1 MIKKIKSFFSGFQKN
16 KVIRLSVKSLDDF
29 KYFNVA
35 KQLFIHFQNQNEN
48 YKPKLVGGC
57 VRKLITGEKIDDMDI
72 AINLVPEEVKKILVE
87 KKIKFIETGFAH
99 GTITVLIK
107 DFKFEVTSLRKD
119 VSTDGRHA
127 KVEFTSDWEQDA
139 QRRDFTI
146 NAIYSDISGEV
157 YDPLNGV
164 EDLNNGIIKFIG
176 DPNQRIQEDYLRI
189 LRYLRFYTQY
199 NKNKSHD
206 EITVKAIKKNLDGLA
221 KISKERI
228 LEELFKM
235 MKLKNFS
242 KLFEDEFCRF
252 VILSILPQLHNYS
265 RIKMLNKIPHKIG
278 NQIDKIILLSILI
291 VDETDSCDFFLYKY
305 QISNEDKKRILFIK
319 NSFKNYSKQYLYSK
333 KNLLKL
339 TYLSDKSSVIGL
351 LIFLIFNNPTKIFK
365 IENLIEYIKN
375 KSIPKF
381 PINANFL
388 KEEFNFLEGKQLGNA
403 LKKLEKQ
410 WIDDGFKIDKGN
422 VKSLLNLKKI

>member
-1 MIKKIKSFFSGFQKN
+1 MIKKIQSLFSGFQKDN
-16 KVIRLSVKSLDDF
+16 IIRLSVKNLDDL
-29 KYFNVA
+29 KYFNTA
-35 KQLFIHFQNQNEN
+35 KQIFICFQNQN
-48 YKPKLVGGC
+48 YKLKLVGGC
-57 VRKLITGEKIDDMDI
+57 VRKLITEEKIDDMDI
-72 AINLVPEEVKKILVE
+72 AINIEPEKIKKVLVE
-87 KKIKFIETGFAH
+87 QKIKFVETGITH
-99 GTITVLIK
+99 GTITVLIN
-107 DFKFEVTSLRKD
+107 DFKFEITSLRKD
-119 VSTDGRHA
+119 LSTDGRHA
-127 KVEFTSDWEQDA
+127 KVEFTSNWEQDA

-157 YDPLNGV
+157 YDPLNGI
-164 EDLNNGIIKFIG
+164 EDLKNGIIKFIG

-199 NKNKSHD
+199 NKNKFHD
-206 EITVKAIKKNLDGLA
+206 EITIKAIKRNLDGLA

-235 MKLKNFS
+235 MKLNNFS

-252 VILSILPQLHNYS
+252 IILSILPQLRNYN
-265 RIKMLNKIPHKIG
+265 RIKILNKISYKIKK
-278 NQIDKIILLSILI
+278 QIDKILLLSILI
-291 VDETDSCDFFLYKY
+291 VDETDNCNFFLYKY
-305 QISNEDKKRILFIK
+305 QLSNEDKKRILFIK

-339 TYLSDKSSVIGL
+339 TYLSDKSSVIEL
-351 LIFLIFNNPTKIFK
+351 LIFLIFVNPEKISN
-365 IENLIEYIKN
+365 IENLIDYIKE
-375 KSIPKF
+375 KTIPEF
-381 PINANFL
+381 PINAKFL
-388 KEEFNFLEGKQLGNA
+388 KEEFNFLEGKQLGDA

>member
-1 MIKKIKSFFSGFQKN
+1 MIKKIQSLFSAFQKDN
-16 KVIRLSVKSLDDF
+16 IIRLSVKNLDDL
-29 KYFNVA
+29 KYFNTA
-35 KQLFIHFQNQNEN
+35 KQIFICFQNQN
-48 YKPKLVGGC
+48 YKLKLVGGC
-57 VRKLITGEKIDDMDI
+57 VRKLITEEKIDDMDI
-72 AINLVPEEVKKILVE
+72 AINIEPEKIKKVLVE
-87 KKIKFIETGFAH
+87 QKIKFVETGITH
-99 GTITVLIK
+99 GTITVLIN
-107 DFKFEVTSLRKD
+107 DFKFEITSLRKD
-119 VSTDGRHA
+119 LSTDGRHA
-127 KVEFTSDWEQDA
+127 KVEFTSNWEQDA

-157 YDPLNGV
+157 YDPLNGI
-164 EDLNNGIIKFIG
+164 EDLKNGIIKFIG

-206 EITVKAIKKNLDGLA
+206 ENTIKAIKKNLDGLA

-235 MKLKNFS
+235 MKLNNFS

-252 VILSILPQLHNYS
+252 IILSMLPQLRNYN
-265 RIKMLNKIPHKIG
+265 RIKILNKISYKIRK
-278 NQIDKIILLSILI
+278 QIDKILLLSILI
-291 VDETDSCDFFLYKY
+291 VDETDNCNFFLYKY
-305 QISNEDKKRILFIK
+305 QLSNEDKKRILFIK

-339 TYLSDKSSVIGL
+339 TYLSDKSSVIEL
-351 LIFLIFNNPTKIFK
+351 LIFLIFVNPEKISN
-365 IENLIEYIKN
+365 IENLIDYIKE
-375 KSIPKF
+375 KTIPEF
-381 PINANFL
+381 PINGKFL
-388 KEEFNFLEGKQLGNA
+388 KEEFNFLEGKQLGDA

>member
-1 MIKKIKSFFSGFQKN
+1 MIKKIKSLFSGFQKDN
-16 KVIRLSVKSLDDF
+16 IIRLSVKNLDDL
-29 KYFNVA
+29 KYFNTA
-35 KQLFIHFQNQNEN
+35 KQIFICFQNQN
-48 YKPKLVGGC
+48 YKLKLVGGC
-57 VRKLITGEKIDDMDI
+57 VRKLITEEKIDDMDI
-72 AINLVPEEVKKILVE
+72 AINIEPEKIKKVLVE
-87 KKIKFIETGFAH
+87 QKIKFVETGITH
-99 GTITVLIK
+99 GTITVLIN
-107 DFKFEVTSLRKD
+107 DFKFEITSLRKD
-119 VSTDGRHA
+119 LSTDGRHA
-127 KVEFTSDWEQDA
+127 KVEFTSNWEQDA

-157 YDPLNGV
+157 YDPLNGI
-164 EDLNNGIIKFIG
+164 EDLKNGIIKFIG

-199 NKNKSHD
+199 NKNKFHD
-206 EITVKAIKKNLDGLA
+206 EIAIKAIKRNLDGLA

-235 MKLKNFS
+235 MKLNNFS

-252 VILSILPQLHNYS
+252 IILSILPQLRNYN
-265 RIKMLNKIPHKIG
+265 RIKILNKISYKIKK
-278 NQIDKIILLSILI
+278 QIDKILLLSILI
-291 VDETDSCDFFLYKY
+291 VDETDNCNFFLYKY
-305 QISNEDKKRILFIK
+305 QLSNEDKKRILFIK

-339 TYLSDKSSVIGL
+339 TYLSDKLSVIEL
-351 LIFLIFNNPTKIFK
+351 LIFLIFVNPEKISN
-365 IENLIEYIKN
+365 IENLIDYIKE
-375 KSIPKF
+375 KTIPEF
-381 PINANFL
+381 PINGKFL
-388 KEEFNFLEGKQLGNA
+388 KEEFNFLEGKQLGDA

>member
-1 MIKKIKSFFSGFQKN
+1 MIKKIQSLFSGFQKDN
-16 KVIRLSVKSLDDF
+16 IIRLSVKNLDDL
-29 KYFNVA
+29 KYFNTA
-35 KQLFIHFQNQNEN
+35 KQIFICFQNQN
-48 YKPKLVGGC
+48 YKLKLVGGC
-57 VRKLITGEKIDDMDI
+57 VRKLITEEKIDDMDI
-72 AINLVPEEVKKILVE
+72 AINIEPEKIKKVLVE
-87 KKIKFIETGFAH
+87 QKIKFVETGIKY
-99 GTITVLIK
+99 GTITALIN
-107 DFKFEVTSLRKD
+107 DFKFEITSLRKD
-119 VSTDGRHA
+119 LSTDGRHA
-127 KVEFTSDWEQDA
+127 KVEFTSNWEQDA

-157 YDPLNGV
+157 YDPLNGI
-164 EDLNNGIIKFIG
+164 EDLKNGIIKFIG

-199 NKNKSHD
+199 NKNKFHD
-206 EITVKAIKKNLDGLA
+206 EITIKAIKRNLDGLA

-235 MKLKNFS
+235 MKLNNFS

-252 VILSILPQLHNYS
+252 IILSILPQLRNYN
-265 RIKMLNKIPHKIG
+265 RIKILNKISYKIKK
-278 NQIDKIILLSILI
+278 QIDKILLLSILI
-291 VDETDSCDFFLYKY
+291 VDETDNCNFFLYKY
-305 QISNEDKKRILFIK
+305 QLSNEDKKRILFIK

-339 TYLSDKSSVIGL
+339 TYLSDKSSVVEL
-351 LIFLIFNNPTKIFK
+351 LIFLIFVNPKKISN
-365 IENLIEYIKN
+365 IENLIDYIKE
-375 KSIPKF
+375 KTIPEF
-381 PINANFL
+381 PINAKFL
-388 KEEFNFLEGKQLGNA
+388 KEEFNFSEGKQLGDA

>member
-1 MIKKIKSFFSGFQKN
+1 MIKKIKSLFSGFQKDN
-16 KVIRLSVKSLDDF
+16 IIRLSVKNLDDL
-29 KYFNVA
+29 KYFNTA
-35 KQLFIHFQNQNEN
+35 KQIFICFQNQN
-48 YKPKLVGGC
+48 YKLKLVGGC
-57 VRKLITGEKIDDMDI
+57 VRKLITEEKIDDMDI
-72 AINLVPEEVKKILVE
+72 AINIEPEKIKKVLVE
-87 KKIKFIETGFAH
+87 QKIKFVETGITH
-99 GTITVLIK
+99 GTITVLIN
-107 DFKFEVTSLRKD
+107 DFKFEITSLRKD

-127 KVEFTSDWEQDA
+127 KVEFTSNWEQDA

-157 YDPLNGV
+157 YDPLNGI
-164 EDLNNGIIKFIG
+164 EDLKNGIIKFIG

-199 NKNKSHD
+199 NKNKFHD
-206 EITVKAIKKNLDGLA
+206 EITIKAIKRNLDGLA

-235 MKLKNFS
+235 MKLNNFS

-252 VILSILPQLHNYS
+252 IILSILPQLRNYN
-265 RIKMLNKIPHKIG
+265 RIKILNKISYKIKK
-278 NQIDKIILLSILI
+278 QIDKILLLSILI
-291 VDETDSCDFFLYKY
+291 VDETDNCNFFLYKY
-305 QISNEDKKRILFIK
+305 QLSNEDKKRILFIK

-339 TYLSDKSSVIGL
+339 TYLSDKSSVIEL
-351 LIFLIFNNPTKIFK
+351 LIFLIFVNPKKISN
-365 IENLIEYIKN
+365 IENLIDYIKE
-375 KSIPKF
+375 KTIPEF
-381 PINANFL
+381 PINAKFL
-388 KEEFNFLEGKQLGNA
+388 KEEFNFLEGKQLGDA

>member
-1 MIKKIKSFFSGFQKN
+1 MIKKIKSFFSGFQKDN
-16 KVIRLSVKSLDDF
+16 IIRLSVKNLDDL
-29 KYFNVA
+29 KYFNTA
-35 KQLFIHFQNQNEN
+35 KQIFICFQNQN
-48 YKPKLVGGC
+48 YKLKLVGGC
-57 VRKLITGEKIDDMDI
+57 VRKLITEEKIDDMDI
-72 AINLVPEEVKKILVE
+72 AINIEPEKIKKVLVE
-87 KKIKFIETGFAH
+87 QKIKFVETGIKY
-99 GTITVLIK
+99 GTITALIN
-107 DFKFEVTSLRKD
+107 DFKFEITSLRKD
-119 VSTDGRHA
+119 LSTDGRHA
-127 KVEFTSDWEQDA
+127 KVEFTSNWEQDA

-157 YDPLNGV
+157 YDPLNGIK
-164 EDLNNGIIKFIG
+164 DLKNGIIKFIG

-199 NKNKSHD
+199 NKNKFHD
-206 EITVKAIKKNLDGLA
+206 EITIKAIKRNLDGLA

-235 MKLKNFS
+235 MKLNNFS

-252 VILSILPQLHNYS
+252 IILSILPQLRNYN
-265 RIKMLNKIPHKIG
+265 RIKILNKISYKIKK
-278 NQIDKIILLSILI
+278 QIDKILLLSILI
-291 VDETDSCDFFLYKY
+291 VDETDNCNFFLYKY
-305 QISNEDKKRILFIK
+305 QLSNEDKKRILFIK

-339 TYLSDKSSVIGL
+339 TYLSDKSSVIEL
-351 LIFLIFNNPTKIFK
+351 LIFLIFVNPKKISN
-365 IENLIEYIKN
+365 IENLIDYIKE
-375 KSIPKF
+375 KTIPEF
-381 PINANFL
+381 PINAKFL
-388 KEEFNFLEGKQLGNA
+388 KEEFNFLEGKQLGDA

>member
-1 MIKKIKSFFSGFQKN
+1 MIKKIKSFFSGFQKDN
-16 KVIRLSVKSLDDF
+16 IIRLSVKNLDDL
-29 KYFNVA
+29 KYFNTA
-35 KQLFIHFQNQNEN
+35 KQIFICFQNQN
-48 YKPKLVGGC
+48 YKLKLVGGC
-57 VRKLITGEKIDDMDI
+57 VRKLITEEKIDDMDI
-72 AINLVPEEVKKILVE
+72 AINIEPEKIKKVLVE
-87 KKIKFIETGFAH
+87 QKIKFVETGITH
-99 GTITVLIK
+99 GTITVLIN
-107 DFKFEVTSLRKD
+107 DFKFEITSLRKD
-119 VSTDGRHA
+119 LSTDGRHA
-127 KVEFTSDWEQDA
+127 KVEFTSNWEQDA

-157 YDPLNGV
+157 YDPLNGI
-164 EDLNNGIIKFIG
+164 EDLKNGIIKFIG

-199 NKNKSHD
+199 NKNKFHD
-206 EITVKAIKKNLDGLA
+206 EIAIKAIKRNLDGLA

-235 MKLKNFS
+235 MKLNNFS

-252 VILSILPQLHNYS
+252 IILSILPQLRNYN
-265 RIKMLNKIPHKIG
+265 RIKILNKISYKIKK
-278 NQIDKIILLSILI
+278 QIDKILLLSILI
-291 VDETDSCDFFLYKY
+291 VDETDNCNFFLYKY
-305 QISNEDKKRILFIK
+305 QLSNEDKKRILFIK

-339 TYLSDKSSVIGL
+339 TYLSDKSSVIEL
-351 LIFLIFNNPTKIFK
+351 LIFLIFVNPKKIFN
-365 IENLIEYIKN
+365 IENLIDYIKE
-375 KSIPKF
+375 KTIPEF
-381 PINANFL
+381 PINAKFL
-388 KEEFNFLEGKQLGNA
+388 KEEFNFLEGKQLGDA

>member
-1 MIKKIKSFFSGFQKN
+1 MIKKIQSLFSGFQKDN
-16 KVIRLSVKSLDDF
+16 IIRLSVKNLDDL
-29 KYFNVA
+29 KYFNTA
-35 KQLFIHFQNQNEN
+35 KQIFICFQNQN
-48 YKPKLVGGC
+48 YKLKLVGGC
-57 VRKLITGEKIDDMDI
+57 VRKLITEEKIDDMDI
-72 AINLVPEEVKKILVE
+72 AINIEPEKIKKVLVE
-87 KKIKFIETGFAH
+87 QKIKFVETGIKY
-99 GTITVLIK
+99 GTITALIN
-107 DFKFEVTSLRKD
+107 DFKFEITSLRKD
-119 VSTDGRHA
+119 LSTDGRHA
-127 KVEFTSDWEQDA
+127 KVEFTSNWEQDA

-157 YDPLNGV
+157 YDPLNGI
-164 EDLNNGIIKFIG
+164 EDLRNGIIKFIG

-199 NKNKSHD
+199 NKNKFHD
-206 EITVKAIKKNLDGLA
+206 EITIKAIKRNLDGLA

-235 MKLKNFS
+235 MKLNNFS

-252 VILSILPQLHNYS
+252 IILSILPQLRNYN
-265 RIKMLNKIPHKIG
+265 RIKILNKISYKIKK
-278 NQIDKIILLSILI
+278 QIDKILLLSILI
-291 VDETDSCDFFLYKY
+291 VDETDNCNFFLYKY
-305 QISNEDKKRILFIK
+305 QLSNEDKKRILFIK

-339 TYLSDKSSVIGL
+339 TYLSDKSSVIEL
-351 LIFLIFNNPTKIFK
+351 LIFLIFVNPKKISN
-365 IENLIEYIKN
+365 IENLIDYIKE
-375 KSIPKF
+375 KTIPEF
-381 PINANFL
+381 PINAKFL
-388 KEEFNFLEGKQLGNA
+388 KEEFNFLEGKQLGDA